1 MGMKL
6 ASVPWTMLT
15 LLLAVLTACVPQAGQ
30 GNQNNLVLSPNQAYL
45 PFQTGVQWTYL
56 PQDSAPN
63 DPPYRLTV
71 LGPAP
76 FGDQLAVKY
85 RFAGRGVQK
94 DYYRQIGPAGVRLL
108 GYEDAVSTAVT
119 RFNPPMLEYPP
130 ESQITTGSRWGG
142 TTTVETTLYPP
153 NAKPQVIYKESI
165 EYSYRIVGKEKVR
178 VRGGEFEVFRVQ
190 FEAKGSTGAVDSR
203 EIWFVP
209 GVGEIRTKEGF
220 VLVARNFG

>member
-1 MGMKL
+1 MGMKP
-6 ASVPWTMLT
+6 ASMPWILPIF
-15 LLLAVLTACVPQAGQ
+15 LLAALSACVPQAGP
-30 GNQNNLVLSPNQAYL
+30 GNPNNLELSSQQAYL

-56 PQDSAPN
+56 PQDAAPN

-119 RFNPPMLEYPP
+119 RFSPPMLEYPP
-130 ESQITTGSRWGG
+130 ESQIVSGARWGG

-153 NAKPQVIYKESI
+153 GAKPQVIYKQTI
-165 EYSYRIVGKEKVR
+165 EYGYRIVGKEKVR

-190 FEAKGSTGAVDSR
+190 FEAKDGSGAMESG

-209 GVGEIRTKEGF
+209 GVGEVRTKEGF
-220 VLVARNFG
+220 VLATRNFG

>member
-1 MGMKL
+1 MKL
-6 ASVPWTMLT
+6 ASVPWAMLT
-15 LLLAVLTACVPQAGQ
+15 LLLAVLSACVPQTD
-30 GNQNNLVLSPNQAYL
+30 QNTQSNLGLSSNQAYL
-45 PFQTGVQWTYL
+45 PFQTGVQWAYL
-56 PQDSAPN
+56 PQDAAPN

-76 FGDQLAVKY
+76 FGDQIAVKY

-130 ESQITTGSRWGG
+130 ESQIATGSRWGG
-142 TTTVETTLYPP
+142 VTTVETTLYPP
-153 NAKPQVIYKESI
+153 NARPQVIYKETI
-165 EYSYRIVGKEKVR
+165 EYNYRILGKEKVR

-190 FEAKGSTGAVDSR
+190 FEAKGGTGAVDSR

-209 GVGEIRTKEGF
+209 GVGEVRTKEGF